1 MAGSTS
7 TTNTS
12 GSTST
17 GSTTNN
23 SGSFNGSVNVNA
35 SANVGLVN
43 ASAEFGIDV
52 GDMSNTVTGDI
63 ENIKNKIKN
72 NYGVIT
78 DKVEVEIN
86 KTESPLSKDILKSA
100 KAGVEAQKEIAE
112 NVSGIEY
119 AIRVLTE
126 LLAHSHN
133 FNVQKHSVEM
143 MMFYELKKAINGE
156 TQTPA
161 TENLFTA
168 QKSIL
173 EVIKDLDINKVNK
186 GFDDIT
192 KLSDIADKI
201 QDYTDPFTNMIQ
213 AITNLKLNPTIN
225 NTFKPEFEPSFSPTI
240 TNENSFTPDY
250 TINFDTASL
259 KTSLDNIKNAID
271 EKEISLEA
279 GDITADFTKT
289 NEALNSIADKLELF
303 SDINADNGATLR
315 AYFQEKGSYF
325 KYLNTTPADDKS
337 PREFLTEAFKEL
349 AIIAKDVNGFEL
361 DVSILESMTYK
372 SENTQSSLF
381 SKLFSKILSKITP

>member
-1 MAGSTS
+1 MATGKGKQLGLKS
-7 TTNTS
+7 S
-12 GSTST
+12 GNLS
-17 GSTTNN
+17 NN
-23 SGSFNGSVNVNA
+23 NV
-35 SANVGLVN
+35 S
-43 ASAEFGIDV
+43 
-52 GDMSNTVTGDI
+52 VTGFKAV
-63 ENIKNKIKN
+63 EAEELNLYKEQNKNKIEGDYN
-72 NYGVIT
+72 TII
-78 DKVEVEIN
+78 DEVNTTIN
-86 KTESPLSKDILKSA
+86 QVDSELMKSILQSSRDS
-100 KAGVEAQKEIAE
+100 VRAQKEIAKGVRGVE
-112 NVSGIEY
+112 DGLESI
-119 AIRVLTE
+119 AIVGMSIYNLI
-126 LLAHSHN
+126 LD
-133 FNVQKHSVEM
+133 KHTAEM

-173 EVIKDLDINKVNK
+173 EVIKDLDVDKVNK
-186 GFDDIT
+186 GFEDIA

-201 QDYTDPFTNMIQ
+201 QDYTNPFTNMIQ

-225 NTFKPEFEPSFSPTI
+225 NTFKPEFEPTFSPTI

-303 SDINADNGATLR
+303 SDINADNGAILR
-315 AYFQEKGSYF
+315 EYFREKGSYF
-325 KYLNTTPADDKS
+325 KYLNTTPVDDKS